1 MFGKTRIEKVQ
12 NAATLPSGIAEII
25 FCIFD
30 EKRRLKHHYQ
40 SIRPNGASAGGF
52 KLLNDPA
59 AAFDHILLC
68 EAVSSRKPVSVLFN
82 EGAGRSVFFNVLP
95 YEYKRGRFH
104 FACLQVAIEQQS
116 AQETEPVD
124 SLIALDESRVC
135 LLLADARKAVL
146 AASSV
151 VPEAFGYSSD
161 KLVGQKLSDLFGV
174 ADLGRI
180 YSGSADTH
188 ESIQNCVFQ
197 CQDGSKRDVEVKK
210 YTATDGGMLYVVSD
224 VTRPQLNEE
233 ITSVATRERR
243 RIGQD
248 LHDSVGQM
256 LTGISLLG
264 RSLANGLKRA
274 GNAAHEDAAQ
284 ISDLADDAS
293 NQIRQISRGLM
304 PTDIV
309 HRGLHDSLRNLAR
322 MTTASCGMKCETA
335 IDDRIVFPDGAIET
349 HLFRIAQEA
358 VNNAVRHSGG
368 SHIYIT
374 ISEEEGLPQL
384 EVRDN
389 GRWRN
394 IIENEGGIGMRTM
407 QYRATAIN
415 GKLNIGQ
422 VPGGGTRV
430 LCRLEADDF
439 GEIRVD

>member
-1 MFGKTRIEKVQ
+1 MFGKTRIENVQ
-12 NAATLPSGIAEII
+12 STAFLPSGIAEII

-30 EKRRLKHHYQ
+30 EKRKLKHHFQ
-40 SIRPNGASAGGF
+40 SIRPRGSNTGGF
-52 KLLNDPA
+52 NLLNNPA
-59 AAFDHILLC
+59 SAFDHILLC
-68 EAVSSRKPVSVLFN
+68 NAVSSRKPVSISFN
-82 EGAGRSVFFNVLP
+82 EGSQRAVFFNVLP

-104 FACLQVAIEQQS
+104 FACLQVAAEPS
-116 AQETEPVD
+116 DPETESAAFTV
-124 SLIALDESRVC
+124 ALRESRAG
-135 LLLADARKAVL
+135 LLLADARKSVL

-151 VPEAFGYSSD
+151 VPEAFGYSSE
-161 KLVGQKLSDLFGV
+161 KLVGKNLSDLFGA

-180 YSGSADTH
+180 YSCAPDTN
-188 ESIQNCVFQ
+188 ESVLNCVFQ
-197 CQDGSKRDVEVKK
+197 CMDGSKRDVEVKK
-210 YTATDGGMLYVVSD
+210 YSATDDCMLYAVCD

-233 ITSVATRERR
+233 ITTVATRERR

-248 LHDSVGQM
+248 LHDSIGQM

-264 RSLANGLKRA
+264 RSLANGLKRS

-304 PTDIV
+304 PADIV
-309 HRGLHDSLRNLAR
+309 HHGLHASLDNLAR
-322 MTTASCGMKCETA
+322 MTTASCGVQCETA
-335 IDDRIVFPDGAIET
+335 IDEMIVFSDGAIET

-374 ISEEEGLPQL
+374 ISEEDGLPQL
-384 EVRDN
+384 EIRDN

-407 QYRATAIN
+407 EYRASAIN
-415 GKLNIGQ
+415 GQLNIGQ

-439 GEIRVD
+439 REIRIR